1 MVLHEFVVGF
11 SFQDHFPSVNSVLNR
26 PVGVSMDSIPTNLRI
41 MRGENEFSP
50 TVVNVK
56 GVGVF
61 VHVAKNAGSEHIV
74 PFVAVGGKGV
84 RYINNN
90 GVRSCYLQLC
100 GI

>member
-11 SFQDHFPSVNSVLNR
+11 SFEDHFPSVNSVLNR

-41 MRGENEFSP
+41 MRSKNEFSP